1 MTGLC
6 LDAVLEII
14 QAGQVAIFEADY
26 RNLMSLRTS
35 TLKPFIIFVKPPTF
49 DVLLETRQIYN
60 HKSSNCNTPTIN
72 DTTSTVELSPTHS
85 VPTTPHL
92 TNRTISGCFTPV
104 RNCQQW
110 RKVSGE
116 LGQEKKNTMSSAP
129 SLSASSSLDNILA
142 TEIQKKMSLAE
153 THFHEMIQTASRLE
167 VTHGHLWDFV
177 LINDDLPV
185 ALEQLSEMAY
195 RIETEAFWIPRIWL
209 NSTSNE
215 LNSEN
220 SRSYV
225 DASVSTM
232 TTTAVQ

>member
-1 MTGLC
+1 
-6 LDAVLEII
+6 
-14 QAGQVAIFEADY
+14 
-26 RNLMSLRTS
+26 
-35 TLKPFIIFVKPPTF
+35 
-49 DVLLETRQIYN
+49 
-60 HKSSNCNTPTIN
+60 
-72 DTTSTVELSPTHS
+72 
-85 VPTTPHL
+85 
-92 TNRTISGCFTPV
+92 
-104 RNCQQW
+104 
-110 RKVSGE
+110 
-116 LGQEKKNTMSSAP
+116 
-129 SLSASSSLDNILA
+129 
-142 TEIQKKMSLAE
+142 
-153 THFHEMIQTASRLE
+153 MIQTASRLE

-225 DASVSTM
+225 DASVNTM